1 MDNEEREGRVARDL
15 FRTDSDTEEE
25 DDVEGEMSEEE
36 EQPSD
41 VVQRQIGNVVIEE
54 RQAGATIAQRL
65 WPAASYLTDYID
77 DLLSRTAG
85 DNSDRLELREDSLR
99 DSELEK
105 RIQAQFADST
115 EHLSVLEVGAG
126 IGLTGIDL
134 ATRFPAHVL
143 LTDLQEALP
152 LADRNIQLNC
162 ERFQVGPQAVQSRVL
177 RWGDTGDGESMLRE
191 WYQQLP
197 TLDSESPLLIL
208 GSDVVYFEELYKILE
223 ETLFHLLSQTPAVVL
238 LAGMRR
244 WKRDTAFYQNLGKH
258 SKTPTQQLS
267 CTLLREQVGRTE
279 AGEREIFRIYA
290 VELVEKGKY

>member
-1 MDNEEREGRVARDL
+1 MDNEEREGRVTRDL
-15 FRTDSDTEEE
+15 FRTDSDTTEE
-25 DDVEGEMSEEE
+25 DDVKGESSDEE

-41 VVQRQIGNVVIEE
+41 VVQRQIGNIVIEE
-54 RQAGATIAQRL
+54 RQTGATIAQRL
-65 WPAASYLTDYID
+65 WPAASYLTDYVD
-77 DLLSRTAG
+77 DLLSRSAG
-85 DNSDRLELREDSLR
+85 DRLERRDDSLR
-99 DSELEK
+99 DNVLEK
-105 RIQAQFADST
+105 RIQAQFADNA
-115 EHLSVLEVGAG
+115 EHLSILEIGAG
-126 IGLTGIDL
+126 VGLTGIDL

-152 LADRNIQLNC
+152 LADRNIELNC
-162 ERFQVGPQAVQSRVL
+162 ERFQAGPQAVQSRVL
-177 RWGDTGDGESMLRE
+177 RWGDTGDGDSMLRE

-197 TLDSESPLLIL
+197 TSESPLLIL

-223 ETLFHLLSQTPAVVL
+223 ETLFQLLSETPAVVL

-244 WKRDTAFYQNLGKH
+244 WKRDTAFYQNLGKN

-290 VELVEKGKY
+290 VELMPR